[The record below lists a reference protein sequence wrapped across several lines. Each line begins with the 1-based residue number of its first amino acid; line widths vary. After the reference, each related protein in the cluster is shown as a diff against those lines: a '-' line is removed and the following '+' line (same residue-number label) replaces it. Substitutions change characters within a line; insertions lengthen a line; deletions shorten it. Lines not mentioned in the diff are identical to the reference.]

1 MGLKYGKNLLI
12 WLFIYDK
19 SLLISPLICVIFKKN
34 VMGLKKIKEQN
45 KEYNVSI
52 LDLLRLLDPSKTG
65 KCLFILLNEVRGI
78 PAHEYGDYT
87 DNLEVKT
94 EHLPPVLRV
103 MLNYLVELVGGL
115 QAVNSLHKFNNLLD
129 RKLIG
134 KNDIQQYASMSEIV
148 DVVYKKEL
156 ELSDKSLDT
165 HHEVLLDG
173 DFLII
178 KPLNVISSRKY
189 GASTKW
195 CTSSNNPETFYDYS
209 SRGIILYVI
218 NRDTN
223 EKTGV
228 YYELKTNELSWWDSK
243 DDRIDGLMVNL
254 PKNVKNFILEYILN
268 EKHPNSYYFNK
279 ETKELSNKPTNEM
292 VLPNTTGHF
301 ANPIPFTGVW
311 RNNING
317 PTWTPTTTND
327 EKIDELVNKT
337 LEYHYTI
344 KALNEGGEE
353 MS

>member
-1 MGLKYGKNLLI
+1 MGLKNI
-12 WLFIYDK
+12 
-19 SLLISPLICVIFKKN
+19 KK
-34 VMGLKKIKEQN
+34 QN
-45 KEYNVSI
+45 KDYDISI

-65 KCLFILLNEVRGI
+65 KFMSILLSELKSI

-87 DNLEVKT
+87 DSLEVNT
-94 EHLPPVLRV
+94 EHLPPVARV
-103 MLNYLVELVGGL
+103 ILNYLVELVGGL
-115 QAVNSLHKFNNLLD
+115 ESVNSLHKFNNLLD
-129 RKLIG
+129 RKLI
-134 KNDIQQYASMSEIV
+134 KQNDIQKYPNLNEIV

-156 ELSDKSLDT
+156 ELADKSLDG
-165 HHEVLLDG
+165 HHEVLLD
-173 DFLII
+173 DNFLII
-178 KPLNVISSRKY
+178 KPLNIISSRKY

-209 SRGIILYVI
+209 RRGIILYVI

-223 EKTGV
+223 EKIGV

-268 EKHPNSYYFNK
+268 EKHPNSYYFNT

-292 VLPNTTGHF
+292 VLPNTTGRF

-327 EKIDELVNKT
+327 EKIDELVCKT
-337 LEYHYTI
+337 LEYQYTI
-344 KALNEGGEE
+344 KALKEGGEE